1 MAKNKRKVYA
11 TQRDKLA
18 IDTAIYLKK
27 IGVISKNAKMHGG
40 KYISREVLAKVQ
52 KHQSIARLNYTTVK
66 VDKAT
71 ARAAKERGYEVFQ
84 GTRIVGPK
92 SATFRNRLKSGQV
105 TGLKPVKGGY
115 MEEVIL
121 PHSVY
126 DIQSL
131 INMGSI
137 DTLKLED
144 EFFAFKYKGW
154 ESYSMFS
161 STDKLIETLM
171 GYKSIA
177 ATLMSDKP
185 EDLQGE
191 LANIV
196 IYRLHR
202 EDEHLIPSFKERQK
216 KRAAIRAQE
225 IRDGLRVPRK
235 NKKTRAQRLA
245 ELSDRERNWRL
256 EMYAEKDRA
265 KRANMTKAE
274 RAVYRAKA
282 AARAKASRERN
293 K

>member
-1 MAKNKRKVYA
+1 
-11 TQRDKLA
+11 
-18 IDTAIYLKK
+18 
-27 IGVISKNAKMHGG
+27 
-40 KYISREVLAKVQ
+40 
-52 KHQSIARLNYTTVK
+52 
-66 VDKAT
+66 
-71 ARAAKERGYEVFQ
+71 
-84 GTRIVGPK
+84 
-92 SATFRNRLKSGQV
+92 
-105 TGLKPVKGGY
+105 
-115 MEEVIL
+115 
-121 PHSVY
+121 
-126 DIQSL
+126 
-131 INMGSI
+131 
-137 DTLKLED
+137 
-144 EFFAFKYKGW
+144 
-154 ESYSMFS
+154 MFS